1 MANRIN
7 RAIELLENDQPIYY
21 TGLHVFDRDYLTFEQ
36 GKKDSS
42 TWSDYINIGMEH
54 GCFDMTG
61 LESYMDGLVAG
72 GPTKLRLPK
81 LLLLLLNHAD
91 IR

>member
-1 MANRIN
+1 MENPTIFKLRIMMANRIN

-61 LESYMDGLVAG
+61 L
-72 GPTKLRLPK
+72 
-81 LLLLLLNHAD
+81 
-91 IR
+91 